1 MAKILF
7 LAIAAWLIITIIK
20 RYQNS
25 ISNSAKPKQ
34 PDIEDMIP
42 CAKCGVHLPKSD
54 SIMVDQQYYCCEAH
68 SKSHSKAAK

>member
-7 LAIAAWLIITIIK
+7 LAIAAWLIVTIIK
-20 RYQNS
+20 RYQSS
-25 ISNSAKPKQ
+25 INNPPKPKQ
-34 PDIEDMIP
+34 ADIEDMIR

-68 SKSHSKAAK
+68 SKAVK

>member
-7 LAIAAWLIITIIK
+7 LAIAAWLIVTIIK
-20 RYQNS
+20 RYQGS
-25 ISNSAKPKQ
+25 INNPPKPKQ
-34 PDIEDMIP
+34 TDIEYMIR

-68 SKSHSKAAK
+68 SKAAK